1 MTSISTVNNTA
12 ALTVLR
18 SGQNASSVEGFL
30 GSSSFKASS
39 PAVFKGI
46 LTAFAENPNF
56 VEQFN
61 KEYKKV
67 MERTAPDGSR
77 VHPNN
82 ASHNALVEVIMTNR
96 DAFPP
101 EAFTIRTDL
110 PGGGA
115 LINPIPSAEDVKLAR
130 FAEDVAAK
138 QKAYDDAVAAKE
150 AAETPDPEAVKLKA
164 MADVVKTLILDGAEQ
179 ETGEST
185 TAPQA
190 ILAKPYLDEK
200 KDAA

>member
-30 GSSSFKASS
+30 GSSNFKASS

-61 KEYKKV
+61 KEFKKQ
-67 MERTAPDGSR
+67 MEWTAPDGSHI
-77 VHPNN
+77 HPNN
-82 ASHNALVEVIMTNR
+82 ASHNALIEVIMANR

-101 EAFTIRTDL
+101 GEFTISTKFE
-110 PGGGA
+110 GGWMTTV
-115 LINPIPSAEDVKLAR
+115 IPSAESVKLAR

-200 KDAA
+200 KDVA